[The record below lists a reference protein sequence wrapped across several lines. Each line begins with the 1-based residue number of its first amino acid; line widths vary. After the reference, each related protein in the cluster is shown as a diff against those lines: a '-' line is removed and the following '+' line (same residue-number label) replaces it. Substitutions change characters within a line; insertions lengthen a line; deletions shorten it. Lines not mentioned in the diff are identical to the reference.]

1 MKNRN
6 ILVRGATL
14 VVSCILG
21 ISTLAGVADAAE
33 PYPDH
38 LINGDFEYPNIPE
51 MNSPDN
57 WTSIDPVNGQ
67 WLHHGVWEPFGGFDR
82 ARFAWDSTQ
91 QDGGGNDGDISNEQR
106 AHAVELQKDRNGN
119 QYAELCAD
127 QAGTAI
133 FQNISTVPGAVYRI
147 RLDHA
152 SLNASHLD
160 SMQVL
165 VGPDMG
171 HLTAV
176 PMTRLTSNGSDPTG
190 PVGTTI
196 ATTASNTGDR
206 DHSGQWET
214 YQGTYTI
221 PAGQTTTVFT
231 FKSLGSRAGN
241 YGNLLDNISFQV
253 AYPLDYD
260 LNGGTGSVP
269 SR

>member
-1 MKNRN
+1 MTAINRKT
-6 ILVRGATL
+6 IAAMF
-14 VVSCILG
+14 
-21 ISTLAGVADAAE
+21 LAMGMALTGFAGTANAMPV
-33 PYPDH
+33 YPDH
-38 LINGDFEYPNIPE
+38 L
-51 MNSPDN
+51 
-57 WTSIDPVNGQ
+57 VN
-67 WLHHGVWEPFGGFDR
+67 GGFDYPAVQEVSGMR
-82 ARFAWDSTQ
+82 DQGNWTTIDPMHGRYYDSLKKTWVGITGFDRSRFAWDSSQ
-91 QDGGGNDGDISNEQR
+91 KDGEAVEQR
-106 AHAVELQKDRNGN
+106 AHAVEIQQEDFTGN
-119 QYAELCAD
+119 MYAELCAD

-152 SLNASHLD
+152 SLNSSHLD

-221 PAGQTTTVFT
+221 PAGQNVTVFT
-231 FKSLGSRAGN
+231 FKSLDDSRANFGN
-241 YGNLLDNISFQV
+241 EIDNVSFQI
-253 AYPLDYD
+253 AYPLHYD
-260 LNGGTGSVP
+260 MNGGADTSGKL
-269 SR
+269 R